1 MNPNNLIF
9 HSKIDNEVKEW
20 AFPILLEHLG
30 DYEGEVFVKNLM
42 FFANEI
48 LFIVKKDGNESII
61 KVPVNLD

>member
-1 MNPNNLIF
+1 
-9 HSKIDNEVKEW
+9 VKEW
-20 AFPILLEHLG
+20 AFPILLSHLEN
-30 DYEGEVFVKNLM
+30 YEGEVFVKNLM